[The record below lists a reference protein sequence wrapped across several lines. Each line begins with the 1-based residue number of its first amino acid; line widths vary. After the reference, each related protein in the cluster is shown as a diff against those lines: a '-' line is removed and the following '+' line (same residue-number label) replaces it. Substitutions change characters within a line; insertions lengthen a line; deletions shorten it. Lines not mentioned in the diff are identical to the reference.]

1 MELYY
6 HHAADRFKI
15 FIIFENQSGVL
26 MKRWMVLIAS
36 FPLLFTG
43 CKEDTGIEYLTAEKA
58 EYYFAEV
65 EKLCDK
71 DDGKLWGENLY
82 GPILLIDTRTRKLYS
97 NVADSGGILKPRGN
111 IFTGTYPREEVINYA
126 LEFGGT
132 LFAMAPLPEEEDYF
146 RITSRCIHGLFHCYQ
161 IRKDIDT
168 PDYNTSHMGERTA
181 RLWLKM
187 EWKALER
194 AIRTNGETRKQAVR
208 DALVFRA
215 ARRELYPKYAQEE
228 NKFENYEGLASFTYM
243 MLCTDSKDD
252 YLRRLLEY
260 YHSIYDFRSYTF
272 SYGFVH
278 GNLYAHLLYETGFDF
293 SSIEDR
299 NFDLGEALRK
309 NYDLRLPEVS
319 RDIAGSLAFSYDVD
333 LVKEEERQREEQLR
347 EGLRR
352 RTAQFTEKPVLL
364 LELESPNFAFE
375 AEDTDPVD
383 TLGTIYQ
390 TIRVT
395 DNWGKLAVEEGGC
408 LVSPNL
414 KFLRVPAK
422 NVEQERQH
430 VTGDGWHIVLN
441 NNWELVKVEENYFV
455 RKLIP

>member
-1 MELYY
+1 
-6 HHAADRFKI
+6 
-15 FIIFENQSGVL
+15 
-26 MKRWMVLIAS
+26 MKRWTVL
-36 FPLLFTG
+36 FFFLLLLFPQ
-43 CKEDTGIEYLTAEKA
+43 CKEDEGIDYFTVEKA
-58 EYYFAEV
+58 KYYFSEV
-65 EKLCDK
+65 EKLCNEDN
-71 DDGKLWGENLY
+71 GKLWGENLY
-82 GPILLIDTRTRKLYS
+82 GPILLIDARTRKLYS
-97 NVADSGGILKPRGN
+97 NVQDKKGILKPKED

-126 LEFGGT
+126 KEFGGT
-132 LFAMAPLPEEEDYF
+132 LYAMAPIPEEEDYY
-146 RITSRCIHGLFHCYQ
+146 RITSRCIHGLFHCFQ
-161 IRKDIDT
+161 IRKEIDT
-168 PDYNTSHMGERTA
+168 PDYNTSHMSDRTA

-194 AIRTNGETRKQAVR
+194 AIRTSEETRKQAVR

-215 ARRELYPKYAQEE
+215 ARRELYPKYVQEE

-243 MLCTDSKDD
+243 MLSTGSRDQ
-252 YLRRLLEY
+252 YLKTLLEY
-260 YHSIYDFRSYTF
+260 YHRIYDFRSYTF

-278 GNLYAHLLYETGFDF
+278 GNLYAHLLNETGFDF
-293 SSIEDR
+293 SSINSKE
-299 NFDLGEALRK
+299 FDLGEALRER
-309 NYDLRLPEVS
+309 YDLTLPGIS

-352 RTAQFTEKPVLL
+352 RTAQFTERPVVI
-364 LELESPNFAFE
+364 LELESPNFSFE

-414 KFLRVPAK
+414 SFLRVPAK
-422 NVEQERQH
+422 NVKKEKQH
-430 VTGDGWHIVLN
+430 ITGDGWHIVLN
-441 NNWELVKVEENYFV
+441 NNWELVKMKENYFV
-455 RKLIP
+455 RKLMP

>member
-1 MELYY
+1 
-6 HHAADRFKI
+6 
-15 FIIFENQSGVL
+15 
-26 MKRWMVLIAS
+26 MKRWKVVIFFLPVLFA
-36 FPLLFTG
+36 G
-43 CKEDTGIEYLTAEKA
+43 CKEDEGIDYFTVEKA
-58 EYYFAEV
+58 DYYLSEV
-65 EKLCDK
+65 KKLCDR

-82 GPILLIDTRTRKLYS
+82 GPILLIDTETRKLYS
-97 NVADSGGILKPRGN
+97 NVQDSEGILKPRGN

-126 LEFGGT
+126 KEFGGT
-132 LFAMAPLPEEEDYF
+132 LFAMAPMPEEEDYF
-146 RITSRCIHGLFHCYQ
+146 RITSRCIHGLFHCLQ

-194 AIRTNGETRKQAVR
+194 AIRTNGEARKQAAR
-208 DALVFRA
+208 DALVFRS
-215 ARRELYPKYAQEE
+215 ARRELYPKYILDE

-243 MLCTDSKDD
+243 MLSSESRDE
-252 YLRRLLEY
+252 YLKMLLEY
-260 YHSIYDFRSYTF
+260 YHRIYDFRSYTF

-278 GNLYAHLLYETGFDF
+278 GNIYAYLLHESGFDF
-293 SSIEDR
+293 STINSRD
-299 NFDLGEALRK
+299 FDLGETLKER
-309 NYDLRLPEVS
+309 YDITLPEIS

-352 RTAQFTEKPVLL
+352 RTAQFTEKPVVL
-364 LELESPNFAFE
+364 LELLSPNFSFE

-414 KFLRVPAK
+414 RFLRVPAK
-422 NVEQERQH
+422 NVKQEKQH

-441 NNWELVKVEENYFV
+441 HNWEMVKLEENYFI
-455 RKLIP
+455 RKLTP

>member
-1 MELYY
+1 
-6 HHAADRFKI
+6 
-15 FIIFENQSGVL
+15 
-26 MKRWMVLIAS
+26 MKRWKVLI
-36 FPLLFTG
+36 FFLPVLFSQ
-43 CKEDTGIEYLTAEKA
+43 CKEDVGIDYFTAEKA
-58 EYYFAEV
+58 EYYFSEV
-65 EKLCDK
+65 KKLCDR

-82 GPILLIDTRTRKLYS
+82 GPILLIDTETRKLYS
-97 NVADSGGILKPRGN
+97 NVQDSEGILKPRGN

-126 LEFGGT
+126 KELGGT
-132 LFAMAPLPEEEDYF
+132 LYAMAPIPEEEDYY
-146 RITSRCIHGLFHCYQ
+146 RITSRCIHGLSHCLQ

-194 AIRTNGETRKQAVR
+194 AIRTNGDTRGQAVR
-208 DALVFRA
+208 DALVFRS
-215 ARRELYPKYAQEE
+215 ARRELYPKYIQDE

-243 MLCTDSKDD
+243 MLCSETRDE
-252 YLRRLLEY
+252 YLKKLLEY
-260 YHSIYDFRSYTF
+260 YHRIYDFRSYTF

-278 GNLYAHLLYETGFDF
+278 GNIYAHLLNETGFDF
-293 SSIEDR
+293 STINSRD
-299 NFDLGEALRK
+299 FDLGEALRDR
-309 NYDLRLPEVS
+309 YEIILPEIS
-319 RDIAGSLAFSYDVD
+319 RDIAGSLSFSYDVD
-333 LVKEEERQREEQLR
+333 LVKEEEREREEQLR

-352 RTAQFTEKPVLL
+352 RTAQFTEKPVVL
-364 LELESPNFAFE
+364 LELESPNFSFE

-414 KFLRVPAK
+414 RFLRVPAK
-422 NVEQERQH
+422 NVEQDKQH
-430 VTGDGWHIVLN
+430 ISGYGWHIVLN
-441 NNWELVKVEENYFV
+441 NNWEMVKLEENYFI
-455 RKLIP
+455 RKLTP

>member
-1 MELYY
+1 
-6 HHAADRFKI
+6 
-15 FIIFENQSGVL
+15 
-26 MKRWMVLIAS
+26 MKRWIVILIIL
-36 FPLLFTG
+36 PLFFTQ
-43 CKEDTGIEYLTAEKA
+43 CKEDTGIEYFTEEKA
-58 EYYFAEV
+58 SYYFSEV
-65 EKLCDK
+65 EKLCNN
-71 DDGKLWGENLY
+71 DDGDLWGENLY

-97 NVADSGGILKPRGN
+97 NVQDNEGILKPRED

-126 LEFGGT
+126 KEFGGT
-132 LFAMAPLPEEEDYF
+132 LYAMAPIPEEEDYY
-146 RITSRCIHGLFHCYQ
+146 RITSRCIHGLFHCFQ
-161 IRKDIDT
+161 INKNIDT
-168 PDYNTSHMGERTA
+168 PEYNTSHMGERTA

-194 AIRTNGETRKQAVR
+194 AIRTTGETRKQAVR
-208 DALVFRA
+208 DALVFRS
-215 ARRELYPKYAQEE
+215 ARRELYPKYIEEE

-243 MLCTDSKDD
+243 MLSTESRDE
-252 YLRRLLEY
+252 YLKRLLEY
-260 YHSIYDFRSYTF
+260 YHRIYDFRSYTF

-278 GNLYAHLLYETGFDF
+278 GNLYAHLLNETGFDF
-293 SSIEDR
+293 SSIESR
-299 NFDLGEALRK
+299 NIDLGSILMKR
-309 NYDLRLPEVS
+309 YDISLPEIS

-333 LVKEEERQREEQLR
+333 LVNEEERQREEQLT

-352 RTAQFTEKPVLL
+352 RTAQFTEKPVVL

-390 TIRVT
+390 TIRVS
-395 DNWGKLAVEEGGC
+395 DNWGKLAVEKGGC

-422 NVEQERQH
+422 NVEKEKQH
-430 VTGDGWHIVLN
+430 ITGDGWHIVLN

-455 RKLIP
+455 RKLMP

>member
-1 MELYY
+1 
-6 HHAADRFKI
+6 
-15 FIIFENQSGVL
+15 
-26 MKRWMVLIAS
+26 MKRWIVILLS
-36 FPLLFTG
+36 LPLLFTQ
-43 CKEDTGIEYLTAEKA
+43 CKEDEGIDYFTVDKA
-58 EYYFAEV
+58 GYYFSEV
-65 EKLCDK
+65 EKLCNEDN
-71 DDGKLWGENLY
+71 GNLWGENLY

-97 NVADSGGILKPRGN
+97 NVQDKEGLLKAKEN

-126 LEFGGT
+126 KEFGGT
-132 LFAMAPLPEEEDYF
+132 LYAMAPIPEEEDYY
-146 RITSRCIHGLFHCYQ
+146 RITSRCIHGLFHCFQ
-161 IRKDIDT
+161 IRKDFDT
-168 PDYNTSHMGERTA
+168 PEYNTSHMGDRTA

-194 AIRTNGETRKQAVR
+194 AIRTSDETRKQAVR

-215 ARRELYPKYAQEE
+215 ARRELYPKYVQEE

-243 MLCTDSKDD
+243 MLCTGSREL
-252 YLRRLLEY
+252 YLNKLMEY
-260 YHSIYDFRSYTF
+260 YHLIYDFRSYTF
-272 SYGFVH
+272 SYGFIH
-278 GNLYAHLLYETGFDF
+278 GNLYAHLLNETGFDF
-293 SSIEDR
+293 STINSKD
-299 NFDLGEALRK
+299 FDLGEALRER
-309 NYDLRLPEVS
+309 YDLTLPVIS

-352 RTAQFTEKPVLL
+352 RTAQFTERPVVL
-364 LELESPNFAFE
+364 LELESPNFSFE

-408 LVSPNL
+408 LVSPDL

-422 NVEQERQH
+422 NVEQEKQH
-430 VTGDGWHIVLN
+430 ITGDGWHIVLN
-441 NNWELVKVEENYFV
+441 NSWELVKIEENYFV
-455 RKLIP
+455 RELMP